1 MNPGRTD
8 SLRNRNTNFFTEG
21 GNITAG
27 TNRPPTISE
36 EPDEGEAKSPSPTM
50 APEPHIVPLH
60 SCVATIVEET
70 FNIWLPDTQQEVLV
84 RCDKPVKLKV
94 LLSEVQ
100 VTIAQDNCKLEYNNR
115 DGKLCKLQTQEQ
127 LDEYLRLPRSSR
139 PQLHVAIQKTKAK

>member
-1 MNPGRTD
+1 
-8 SLRNRNTNFFTEG
+8 
-21 GNITAG
+21 
-27 TNRPPTISE
+27 
-36 EPDEGEAKSPSPTM
+36 M